1 MSNTIYDLLMI
12 TSFNLD
18 TLIEEYRQFFMSL
31 LPGMFIFAC
40 LIEYFDRM
48 NVFQLVKRGLIA
60 VLLLTSISSFYK
72 TSIEYSIEAANTKF
86 SEQKFKNILLMDMF
100 EASKYFDNIEDTRK
114 SSFFKDNG
122 YLKGGLKFLKYHFF
136 DSFVNDGFTIGV
148 YFFSQ
153 LCFLLIKVIYSLV
166 YYLGYGLIGIPV
178 LIYLFPTMG
187 NVLRG
192 SILSFIWCLIVPH
205 VLVFVLSM
213 IGSEINKGYESGQ
226 IIGGS
231 LSGTVLLSLL
241 TLFIAFT
248 PFISM
253 MLINGSG
260 VAQAGGLISL
270 VGGNFLRSL
279 PMSGINSGAS
289 FVTGGGLGPKG
300 KVAMGLITSGATLAT
315 GSVKGAKG
323 VMNGFKRPA
332 NSKIQQGA
340 NKMSDQHLDANTIS
354 KQIKSYSSSM
364 DMNKRNSTSNSDNRF
379 RSASEVRFKLN
390 NNSQTT
396 NKDNLNENIKQRQ
409 NEKGARSSNQHRR
422 DNQVAKTSTNVNR
435 NNWSYRQPIDSMAR
449 DNSFKRREKT
459 SSPKHNRNVLPRN
472 D

>member
-18 TLIEEYRQFFMSL
+18 SLIEEYRQFFMSL

-48 NVFQLVKRGLIA
+48 NVFQLVKRGVIA
-60 VLLLTSISSFYK
+60 VLILTSISSFYK
-72 TSIEYSIEAANTKF
+72 TSIEYSIDAANTKF

-100 EASKYFDNIEDTRK
+100 EASKYFDKIDDTRK
-114 SSFFKDNG
+114 TNFFKGNG
-122 YLKGGLKFLKYHFF
+122 YLSGGLKFLKYHFF

-166 YYLGYGLIGIPV
+166 YYLGYGLIGIPI

-192 SILSFIWCLIVPH
+192 SIISYLWCLIVPH

-213 IGSEINKGYESGQ
+213 IGSEINRGYESAQ

-231 LSGTVLLSLL
+231 ISGTALLFLL

-270 VGGNFLRSL
+270 VGGNFIRSL
-279 PMSGINSGAS
+279 PMSGVNSGAS
-289 FVTGGGLGPKG
+289 FMTGGGLGPKG
-300 KVAMGLITSGATLAT
+300 KVALGFLSAGSTMASG
-315 GSVKGAKG
+315 SMKGAKG
-323 VMNGFKRPA
+323 VMSGFKRPN
-332 NSKIQQGA
+332 NSKLQQGK

-354 KQIKSYSSSM
+354 KQIKSYSDSM
-364 DMNKRNSTSNSDNRF
+364 DMNKRSTSVSNDSRF
-379 RSASEVRFKLN
+379 RSASEVRFKLS

-396 NKDNLNENIKQRQ
+396 NKDKSNENTQQRD
-409 NEKGARSSNQHRR
+409 NEKGTRSSNQYRR
-422 DNQVAKTSTNVNR
+422 DNQVTKTTPNANR
-435 NNWSYRQPIDSMAR
+435 SNGSNRESHDSR
-449 DNSFKRREKT
+449 DRDSGLKRREKA
-459 SSPKHNRNVLPRN
+459 SGPKHNRKMLPRN

>member
-18 TLIEEYRQFFMSL
+18 ALIEEYRQFFMSL

-48 NVFQLVKRGLIA
+48 NVFQLVKRGVIA
-60 VLLLTSISSFYK
+60 VLILTSISSFYK

-100 EASKYFDNIEDTRK
+100 EASKYFDNIDDTRK
-114 SSFFKDNG
+114 INFFKDNG

-231 LSGTVLLSLL
+231 LSGTVLLTLL

-270 VGGNFLRSL
+270 IGGNFLRSL

-300 KVAMGLITSGATLAT
+300 KLAMGLISSGVTLTT
-315 GSVKGAKG
+315 GSIKGAKG

-332 NSKIQQGA
+332 NSKLQQGA
-340 NKMSDQHLDANTIS
+340 SKMSDQHLDANTIS
-354 KQIKSYSSSM
+354 KQIKSYSDSM
-364 DMNKRNSTSNSDNRF
+364 DMNKRSTTSNSDTRF

-390 NNSQTT
+390 NDSKTN
-396 NKDNLNENIKQRQ
+396 NKDNLNENTKQRQ
-409 NEKGARSSNQHRR
+409 NEKGTRSSNQYRGNNQVTKTSPDVNRSNWSNSKSTDSRTR
-422 DNQVAKTSTNVNR
+422 DNA
-435 NNWSYRQPIDSMAR
+435 
-449 DNSFKRREKT
+449 FKGRGKA
-459 SSPKHNRNVLPRN
+459 SGSKHNRNLLPRN